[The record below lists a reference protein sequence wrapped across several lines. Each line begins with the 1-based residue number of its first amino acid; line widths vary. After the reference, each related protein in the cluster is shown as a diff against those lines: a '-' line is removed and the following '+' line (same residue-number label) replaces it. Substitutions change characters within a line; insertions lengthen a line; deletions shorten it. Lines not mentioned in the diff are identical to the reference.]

1 MSGSAKKLLHAAAG
15 TAAAGGATYV
25 EDVFATHLYT
35 GNNANNH
42 EINNGVDLSDGGLV
56 WFKRRSAS
64 GDYWLVD
71 SERGGTLALR
81 SNSNVANYSQT
92 GAYSFIQSFDD
103 NGFTMGDQGDINNAT
118 DFVSWSFRKQEGFFD
133 VVKFSTTGG
142 GGTQAVSHNLGSIPG
157 YIIIKKTSASQSWIC
172 WAKNQTSPN
181 SNWWRNYG
189 SIDNTS
195 TMFDWGDDTGI
206 ASAPT
211 STTVTLGSYFTGATA
226 DYVMYFFAE
235 GGSDDQIFGDDS
247 DEAIIKCGT
256 FTTGGT
262 TADFYVD
269 CGFEI
274 GWGVFIRTNDG
285 AGFLQYDEM
294 RGFSHGF
301 NSELYWNS
309 NNAEGSENQTR
320 VVPTAT
326 GFANLGGKFETNSTY
341 QYIVIRRGPMK
352 EPSAGT
358 DVYIADE
365 SHASAYENP
374 MFQGT
379 FPVDMS
385 YFFDSA
391 SSTGPYLGSR
401 LTWKYN
407 AQIDSNSSAPS
418 ETNHVWDYMS
428 GWYNRGSG
436 SDDNNIAH
444 MFRRYPKVF
453 DVVVYEGNGSGGNT
467 SRSGLS
473 HNLGVAPEMIIHKR
487 LDSSSEWQV
496 GAAPISKGGYLN
508 LNNSFS
514 TSFTPSNE
522 FAATTFDVDG
532 WIGEGNNNVSGGVY
546 LCLLF
551 ASLSGISK
559 VGTYTGTGSNFNVTD
574 LGAPVR
580 YLLVKR
586 TDGTGGATAGH
597 WGVFDSTVQGINTSG
612 YDPFPY
618 LSTADQS
625 LTTNQDVIDQHSSGF
640 TVKDDTN
647 SGFNINGG
655 TYLYLAIA

>member
-1 MSGSAKKLLHAAAG
+1 
-15 TAAAGGATYV
+15 
-25 EDVFATHLYT
+25 
-35 GNNANNH
+35 
-42 EINNGVDLSDGGLV
+42 
-56 WFKRRSAS
+56 
-64 GDYWLVD
+64 
-71 SERGGTLALR
+71 
-81 SNSNVANYSQT
+81 
-92 GAYSFIQSFDD
+92 
-103 NGFTMGDQGDINNAT
+103 
-118 DFVSWSFRKQEGFFD
+118 
-133 VVKFSTTGG
+133 
-142 GGTQAVSHNLGSIPG
+142 
-157 YIIIKKTSASQSWIC
+157 
-172 WAKNQTSPN
+172 
-181 SNWWRNYG
+181 
-189 SIDNTS
+189 
-195 TMFDWGDDTGI
+195 
-206 ASAPT
+206 
-211 STTVTLGSYFTGATA
+211 
-226 DYVMYFFAE
+226 
-235 GGSDDQIFGDDS
+235 
-247 DEAIIKCGT
+247 
-256 FTTGGT
+256 
-262 TADFYVD
+262 
-269 CGFEI
+269 
-274 GWGVFIRTNDG
+274 
-285 AGFLQYDEM
+285 
-294 RGFSHGF
+294 
-301 NSELYWNS
+301 
-309 NNAEGSENQTR
+309 
-320 VVPTAT
+320 
-326 GFANLGGKFETNSTY
+326 
-341 QYIVIRRGPMK
+341 
-352 EPSAGT
+352 
-358 DVYIADE
+358 
-365 SHASAYENP
+365 

-385 YFFDSA
+385 YFFDSVGGSA
-391 SSTGPYLGSR
+391 VYLGTR
-401 LTWKYN
+401 LTWKSN
-407 AQIDSNSSAPS
+407 AQINSNSSAPS

-436 SDDNNIAH
+436 SNDNNIAH

-532 WIGEGNNNVSGGVY
+532 WISEGNNNVSGGTY

-597 WGVFDSTVQGINTSG
+597 WGAFDSTVQGITSG

-618 LSTADQS
+618 LSAPGQS

-640 TVKDDTN
+640 TVKDDVN

-655 TYLYLAIA
+655 TYIYLAIA